1 MKDLLT
7 GRRVRGMWR
16 RDRRVVLCKALGNV
30 ERLSKEGA
38 VLISEAMNM
47 RRRRSSME
55 EVGKKSRRA
64 LPRGHPGGNVG

>member
-1 MKDLLT
+1 
-7 GRRVRGMWR
+7 MWR

-55 EVGKKSRRA
+55 RRVEGLSPEGIQEGTLGK
-64 LPRGHPGGNVG
+64 GEGGWVAKRVVK